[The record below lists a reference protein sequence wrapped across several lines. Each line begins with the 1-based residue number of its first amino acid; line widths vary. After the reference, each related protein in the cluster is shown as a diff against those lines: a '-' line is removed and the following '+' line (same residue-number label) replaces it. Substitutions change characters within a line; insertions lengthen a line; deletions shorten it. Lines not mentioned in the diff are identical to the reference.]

1 MFFILRM
8 VFWIAV
14 VALLLP
20 ASPGQ
25 HAQSLAGH
33 EPHGSYAEQAVAAAM
48 SLCATS
54 PDKCAAGLDSAR
66 RLGELLSN
74 PVATAAGQAPAPL
87 RGVIALPPP
96 RPAIP

>member
-20 ASPGQ
+20 AAPGPRT
-25 HAQSLAGH
+25 QSASASTTSLTDRAVSAAI
-33 EPHGSYAEQAVAAAM
+33 SYCAA
-48 SLCATS
+48 S
-54 PDKCAAGLDSAR
+54 PDKCAAGLEGAR
-66 RLGELLSN
+66 KIGELL
-74 PVATAAGQAPAPL
+74 AGKSEPADGSAPSVPQ
-87 RGVIALPPP
+87 RVVTLPPP